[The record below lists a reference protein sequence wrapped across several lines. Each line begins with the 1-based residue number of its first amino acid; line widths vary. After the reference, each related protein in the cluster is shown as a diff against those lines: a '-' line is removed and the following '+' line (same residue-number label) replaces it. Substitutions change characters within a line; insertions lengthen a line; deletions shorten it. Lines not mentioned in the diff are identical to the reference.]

1 VSQLTSGLVIVSGVA
16 YHSFEVSHLPGV
28 LALCEA
34 ERWPSLPKDPARAER
49 MLNAPN
55 ATTVVAVDAA
65 TVVGVAFAIVDA
77 GCLDAYLSIMVVR
90 AEYRRRGVAH
100 RLVAEVF
107 RLSGVERIDLLAEPG
122 SEGFYDSLPHRRF
135 AGYRLYPESD

>member
-1 VSQLTSGLVIVSGVA
+1 MSGVDLVPFDA
-16 YHSFEVSHLPGV
+16 AHLPGV

-34 ERWPSLPKDPARAER
+34 EGWPSLPSDPARAET
-49 MLNAPN
+49 MLRAPS
-55 ATTVVAVDAA
+55 ATTVVAVDASA
-65 TVVGVAFAIVDA
+65 VVGVAFALVDA
-77 GCLDAYLSIMVVR
+77 GRVDAYLSIMVVH
-90 AEYRRRGVAH
+90 AEYRRQGIAR

-107 RLSGVERIDLLAEPG
+107 RLSGAERIDLLAEPG

>member
-1 VSQLTSGLVIVSGVA
+1 MSGVDLVPFDA
-16 YHSFEVSHLPGV
+16 AHLAGV

-34 ERWPSLPKDPARAER
+34 EGWPSLPSDPARAET
-49 MLNAPN
+49 MLRAPG
-55 ATTVVAVDAA
+55 AATVVAVDASA
-65 TVVGVAFAIVDA
+65 VVGVAFAFVDA
-77 GCLDAYLSIMVVR
+77 GRVDAYLSIMVVH
-90 AEYRRRGVAH
+90 AEYRRQGIAR

-107 RLSGVERIDLLAEPG
+107 RLSGAERIDLLAEPG

>member
-1 VSQLTSGLVIVSGVA
+1 MSGVDLVPFDA
-16 YHSFEVSHLPGV
+16 AHLPGV

-34 ERWPSLPKDPARAER
+34 EGWPSLPSDPARAET
-49 MLNAPN
+49 MLRAPG
-55 ATTVVAVDAA
+55 ATTVVAVDASA
-65 TVVGVAFAIVDA
+65 VVGVAFALVDT
-77 GCLDAYLSIMVVR
+77 GRVDAYLSIMVVH
-90 AEYRRRGVAH
+90 AEYRRQGIAR

-107 RLSGVERIDLLAEPG
+107 RLSGAERIDLLAEPG